1 MIKFFNAINYTVAVV
16 GASLL
21 SSPTLALEATNERPE
36 LAIGSML
43 GSLILVLVCI
53 FVFAFLM
60 KKTNAFR
67 HSNIK
72 NPIKVIATHPLTNK
86 SRVQIIEVNNKQYL
100 LGVSEQSVQLL
111 DQLAEPITGVE
122 KTSQQVTPSFA
133 TAFTTVLS
141 RAGKKNNE

>member
-1 MIKFFNAINYTVAVV
+1 MMKCINAINTPLMLASL
-16 GASLL
+16 SLL
-21 SSPTLALEATNERPE
+21 SAPSFGLEVTNERPE

-67 HSNIK
+67 HGHNK

-86 SRVQIIEVNNKQYL
+86 SRVQIIEVNDKQYL

-111 DQLAEPITGVE
+111 DQLAEPVKGVD
-122 KTSQQVTPSFA
+122 KHPSQVPPSFA
-133 TAFTTVLS
+133 TAFATVLTGA
-141 RAGKKNNE
+141 RKKNNE